1 MSRGRAGVISKE
13 YKGEENT
20 EFHDIIKL
28 FKIYRVVNWQM
39 QIKINQVSVML
50 SLMYQ
55 ANHRSSKYWLRK
67 GTNIF
72 SVLFS
77 LFMICGRLL
86 CGVYWCTDIIGGV
99 LLSFGLF
106 GIYRGAAL
114 LCCRNQWQIGEKTG
128 RETYAIA
135 VGLLFLIIKR
145 IILLYRVKN
154 E

>member
-55 ANHRSSKYWLRK
+55 AIGVRITGYEKKL
-67 GTNIF
+67 IF
-72 SVLFS
+72 FLFFFPC
-77 LFMICGRLL
+77 L
-86 CGVYWCTDIIGGV
+86 
-99 LLSFGLF
+99 
-106 GIYRGAAL
+106 
-114 LCCRNQWQIGEKTG
+114 
-128 RETYAIA
+128 
-135 VGLLFLIIKR
+135 
-145 IILLYRVKN
+145 
-154 E
+154 

>member
-55 ANHRSSKYWLRK
+55 ANHRSSNYWYEKKL
-67 GTNIF
+67 IF
-72 SVLFS
+72 FLFFFPC
-77 LFMICGRLL
+77 L
-86 CGVYWCTDIIGGV
+86 
-99 LLSFGLF
+99 
-106 GIYRGAAL
+106 
-114 LCCRNQWQIGEKTG
+114 
-128 RETYAIA
+128 
-135 VGLLFLIIKR
+135 
-145 IILLYRVKN
+145 
-154 E
+154 

>member
-55 ANHRSSKYWLRK
+55 ANHRSSNYWLRK
-67 GTNIF
+67 ETNIF
-72 SVLFS
+72 SVLFCS
-77 LFMICGRLL
+77 LDKFLL
-86 CGVYWCTDIIGGV
+86 KVVQVNNGITLIYHRFAEMSTVY
-99 LLSFGLF
+99 
-106 GIYRGAAL
+106 R
-114 LCCRNQWQIGEKTG
+114 
-128 RETYAIA
+128 
-135 VGLLFLIIKR
+135 
-145 IILLYRVKN
+145 
-154 E
+154 

>member
-55 ANHRSSKYWLRK
+55 AIGVRITGYEKKLIFFLFFFPCLWYVEDYYMVYTGVQTSSEVFYWASDCLE
-67 GTNIF
+67 
-72 SVLFS
+72 
-77 LFMICGRLL
+77 
-86 CGVYWCTDIIGGV
+86 Y
-99 LLSFGLF
+99 
-106 GIYRGAAL
+106 
-114 LCCRNQWQIGEKTG
+114 IGEPL
-128 RETYAIA
+128 YFA
-135 VGLLFLIIKR
+135 VGISDRLEKKR
-145 IILLYRVKN
+145 VEKHMQ
-154 E
+154 

>member
-39 QIKINQVSVML
+39 QIKINRVSVML

-86 CGVYWCTDIIGGV
+86 CGVQTSSEVFY
-99 LLSFGLF
+99 
-106 GIYRGAAL
+106 
-114 LCCRNQWQIGEKTG
+114 
-128 RETYAIA
+128 
-135 VGLLFLIIKR
+135 
-145 IILLYRVKN
+145 
-154 E
+154 